1 MKRGEVWWVEMPPP
15 AGRRPAVLLS
25 RDSAYRVRAAVTVAP
40 ITRTIRHLPVEV
52 FLDQSDGMPARC
64 VVNLDDITTLPKIL
78 IRQQIT
84 ALSPGKIQKM
94 ENDLCTLVDSNGEK
108 ATIHKDGIYKIVEH
122 DKKKQRAMT
131 KDEEKYYK
139 QVWGPKYAKDLTKKS

>member
-64 VVNLDDITTLPKIL
+64 VANLDDITTLPKIL
-78 IRQQIT
+78 IKQRVT
-84 ALSPGKIQKM
+84 ALSPDKIQQIDDAIRFAL
-94 ENDLCTLVDSNGEK
+94 DLD
-108 ATIHKDGIYKIVEH
+108 
-122 DKKKQRAMT
+122 
-131 KDEEKYYK
+131 
-139 QVWGPKYAKDLTKKS
+139 